1 MIKAKYPDFD
11 NTVDNIEIE
20 KFSAMAEEW
29 WDENGKFKPLHKLN
43 PIRIAFL
50 RDYITEN
57 FNRDPFSP
65 APLKG
70 LNILDIGCG
79 GGLISE
85 PLARLG
91 ATVTGLDASELNIEV
106 AQLHAKEM
114 GLKIDYMEAPASEL
128 VRSRRQFDAVVNLE
142 VIEHVA
148 DKGQFMTNCA
158 SLLKPNGLMVLS
170 TLNRTAKSFALAIV
184 GAEYLLRWLPLG
196 THDWRRFVRPS
207 ELAAFCRDNSLT
219 ISQIYGLQ
227 YNLISNSWNLNPDD
241 ISVNYI
247 AVIKP
252 SIRMTSNN

>member
-1 MIKAKYPDFD
+1 
-11 NTVDNIEIE
+11 
-20 KFSAMAEEW
+20 
-29 WDENGKFKPLHKLN
+29 
-43 PIRIAFL
+43 
-50 RDYITEN
+50 
-57 FNRDPFSP
+57 
-65 APLKG
+65 
-70 LNILDIGCG
+70 
-79 GGLISE
+79 
-85 PLARLG
+85 
-91 ATVTGLDASELNIEV
+91 
-106 AQLHAKEM
+106 M